1 MTVGEDGAGHDECCA
16 EKRGGGRCTQ
26 AAGWGTE
33 HPGIGACK
41 LHGGCTPNH
50 RKAAELARVEREAA
64 RQLRAEGYEPTVNAV
79 EELLSLGAEVTALK
93 DVLRGRVAALSDPEW
108 VTTSK
113 LAVEDV
119 RAVVRAYERALDRC
133 ERTLTNMLRLDLE
146 ARQVTLAEHQG
157 ELIVQIIEASLATMG
172 ASVHAETFRKAFAE
186 QLRLHA
192 AS

>member
-1 MTVGEDGAGHDECCA
+1 V
-16 EKRGGGRCTQ
+16 
-26 AAGWGTE
+26 
-33 HPGIGACK
+33 
-41 LHGGCTPNH
+41 
-50 RKAAELARVEREAA
+50 RVEREAA
-64 RQLRAEGYEPTVNAV
+64 RQLRAEGYEPTVGAV

-157 ELIVQIIEASLATMG
+157 ELIVQMIEASLATMG